1 VMSFE
6 NITTSRAEEEHVK
19 LKKALKISKKDL
31 KRGVNVIEL
40 ILKNER
46 AKYLIA
52 EKEVKTRFSRNCNV
66 TALSNIHEVIN
77 FYALRLICK
86 QLTKSISEYFSVCIK
101 AFKISMRL
109 FCAQVIKRLHDND
122 DVLRLKDVH
131 FH

>member
-1 VMSFE
+1 MSFE

-19 LKKALKISKKDL
+19 LKKALNVSTKDL
-31 KRGVNVIEL
+31 KRVVNVIEF

-46 AKYLIA
+46 AEYLIA
-52 EKEVKTRFSRNCNV
+52 EKEVKTRFSRNCSV
-66 TALSNIHEVIN
+66 TALSNLHEVVN
-77 FYALRLICK
+77 SYALRLICK
-86 QLTKSISEYFSVCIK
+86 QLTKSISEDFSVCIK

-109 FCAQVIKRLHDND
+109 SCAQVIKRLHDND